1 MEGDA
6 GRRLALTVDVEG
18 PIAALRRRV
27 EVQAGRTGDLLAVVA
42 ELAAV
47 GRVRQ
52 RHGPAQRP
60 TTPRRRRGRRRRG
73 RRRRRRRRFRAR
85 VHGVET
91 AHVRKGE
98 VLTLT
103 HHHQRICKYKKK
115 PTISKDLDETL
126 WTASLTV
133 RMNESVRTEF
143 FFIEY

>member
-73 RRRRRRRRFRAR
+73 RRRRRRRGRRRRRRRRFRAR

-115 PTISKDLDETL
+115 TNDLKRSRRNPLDGITDSTDE
-126 WTASLTV
+126 
-133 RMNESVRTEF
+133 
-143 FFIEY
+143 